1 MNEIEIYK
9 TPDGKTEVEVQ
20 FEGETF
26 WLTLNQIATLF
37 ERDKSV
43 ISRHLKNIFRS
54 GELIEKATV
63 AKNATVQKEA
73 ARTVKRE
80 IEYYNLDAILSVGY
94 RVNSKRGTQFR
105 QWATQRLKDYLVKG
119 FAVNQKRLEQLQQT
133 IRLISKKGEVE
144 NLQLDEAK
152 GLLEIIG
159 NYTDSFVL
167 LNQYDSHKLTAGK
180 LTEDITYEIKY
191 EEARKAIDELRKQLK
206 KKKEASDFFGKEK
219 DQGFR
224 SSLQSIVQTFDGKY
238 LYPSIEE
245 QAAHLLYFII
255 KNHSFTDGNKRVG
268 AFLFIWFLEKNKHRF
283 KKSGEVKINDN
294 GLTAL
299 ALLVAQ
305 SKPEEKE
312 LMIKLIMNLI
322 NSR

>member
-73 ARTVKRE
+73 ARTIKRE

-105 QWATQRLKDYLVKG
+105 QWTTQRLKDYLEKG
-119 FAVNQKRLEQLQQT
+119 FAVNQKRIEQLQQT

-159 NYTDSFVL
+159 NYTNSFVL
-167 LNQYDSHKLTAGK
+167 LNQFDSHNLAFNKW
-180 LTEDITYEIKY
+180 
-191 EEARKAIDELRKQLK
+191 
-206 KKKEASDFFGKEK
+206 
-219 DQGFR
+219 R
-224 SSLQSIVQTFDGKY
+224 SS
-238 LYPSIEE
+238 E
-245 QAAHLLYFII
+245 
-255 KNHSFTDGNKRVG
+255 
-268 AFLFIWFLEKNKHRF
+268 WEK
-283 KKSGEVKINDN
+283 
-294 GLTAL
+294 A
-299 ALLVAQ
+299 
-305 SKPEEKE
+305 
-312 LMIKLIMNLI
+312 NLI
-322 NSR
+322 YF